1 MEVAERYQRQPGGPR
16 GNARVD
22 YELRTRYSQPFLPS
36 LLGGSASA
44 PVRIS
49 VPLEEH
55 DATALVARREVVA
68 VVVELDCGSQ
78 RVARSSQ
85 ADQSR

>member
-1 MEVAERYQRQPGGPR
+1 M
-16 GNARVD
+16 
-22 YELRTRYSQPFLPS
+22 
-36 LLGGSASA
+36 
-44 PVRIS
+44 RIS

-78 RVARSSQ
+78 RVARSSE